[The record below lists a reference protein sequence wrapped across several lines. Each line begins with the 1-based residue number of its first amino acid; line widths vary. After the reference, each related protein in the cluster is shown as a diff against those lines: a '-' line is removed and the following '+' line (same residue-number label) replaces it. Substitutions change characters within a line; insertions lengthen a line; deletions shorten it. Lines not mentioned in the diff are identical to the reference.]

1 MRLTTRIATVG
12 TAILLL
18 TPNLSRATD
27 ILFLTGSPT
36 PTAAD
41 QAILNQLTSLGYT
54 VTQKDGHASSPL
66 DMIGEHLLVTS
77 ATLGSSVIKNQWNST
92 GPVVTAGDGAQYRNL
107 PYPILNFQNGIS
119 DEMGMTNST
128 NGGQGAGTNSGS
140 AYPGQG
146 TDIKIV
152 DAASPLAAGLP
163 AGFQSIFS
171 ANPAGVEVFGNTNFG
186 PFGNQVAPGVD
197 IVASITSLQTGS
209 AAIDSAFAGIESIE
223 LGGTLGN
230 LTPAGVAPGVYDA
243 LAPARRVQ
251 FPIDPTS
258 FTNLN
263 ANGIALFDAAVN
275 YAFAGVVVPEPSTFA
290 LAGMG
295 LAGLLAYRLRR
306 GRQS

>member
-163 AGFQSIFS
+163 AGFQSIFMPTRRAS
-171 ANPAGVEVFGNTNFG
+171 KFSGIRTSGRLETRWRRAWTSWRPSRHCRPAV
-186 PFGNQVAPGVD
+186 QRS
-197 IVASITSLQTGS
+197 IQRSRASS
-209 AAIDSAFAGIESIE
+209 
-223 LGGTLGN
+223 
-230 LTPAGVAPGVYDA
+230 
-243 LAPARRVQ
+243 
-251 FPIDPTS
+251 
-258 FTNLN
+258 
-263 ANGIALFDAAVN
+263 
-275 YAFAGVVVPEPSTFA
+275 
-290 LAGMG
+290 
-295 LAGLLAYRLRR
+295 RLSSGER
-306 GRQS
+306 